1 MTWTESHSP
10 SFTARH
16 EASDTDAAAKV
27 LDRLE
32 RFRDQL
38 DGRFPRT
45 PGEVGVVIHG
55 QPLLLALAHPWLP
68 VARMVAAPA
77 SRRYFAGWF
86 SSGEIHVLK
95 QAALERRA
103 SALPESRRALELSPL
118 HEYMHLVVGD
128 NNPGLPPPFTPKSF
142 SRYLHWTW
150 LCEGAATYFSGQSR
164 FLRPAIVRRLREGNA
179 PTLPPA
185 TRDAQL
191 LGGAVF
197 DLLAESAGVGA
208 CVTLASSLPAEGAKR
223 AIERAFDQPLPAVAR
238 HWRDHLDG
246 LTGS

>member
-1 MTWTESHSP
+1 MTWTESHSA

-32 RFRDQL
+32 RFRAHL
-38 DGRFPRT
+38 DGRFERT
-45 PGEVGVVIHG
+45 PGEVEVVIHG
-55 QPLLLALAHPWLP
+55 QPFLLALAHPWLP

-86 SSGEIHVLK
+86 SSGEIHVLEP
-95 QAALERRA
+95 AALQRRA
-103 SALPESRRALELSPL
+103 SGLPESRRALELAPL
-118 HEYMHLVVGD
+118 HEYMHLVIGD
-128 NNPGLPPPFTPKSF
+128 NNAGLPPPFTPRSF

-164 FLRPAIVRRLREGNA
+164 LLRPAIVRRLREGTA

-185 TRDAQL
+185 ARDAQL

-197 DLLAESAGVGA
+197 DLLEESAGVGA
-208 CVTLASSLPAEGAKR
+208 CVRLASSLPAGGPTR
-223 AIERAFDQPLPAVAR
+223 AIEQAFARPLPAVAR
-238 HWRDHLDG
+238 DWRDYLDG
-246 LTGS
+246 LTAL